1 MKKSMIVMTVL
12 MMVLSLFAENSFD
25 ETMNKITV
33 EYMKIKDTLTN
44 DKTDN
49 INNNAKSILK
59 LSKKLDLTN
68 VTEEHQAHFKKLP
81 MNISAAAKD
90 LSKAKDIKAMRK
102 AFNDLSKPMAM
113 WVTMMKP
120 AGINVAYCSMNP
132 GSWLQTGKEI
142 RNPYYGASML
152 KCGEIVSEAYSNK
165 DDMMKGNHDHNMK
178 IMDGHECAGKCDHME
193 MEKDH
198 VCNDDCNHDMNM
210 MKDHKCDSNCDH
222 AQMGSQRMN
231 SQCCHK

>member
-1 MKKSMIVMTVL
+1 MKQQKGKKMKRRIIVLTIAMIVL
-12 MMVLSLFAENSFD
+12 SISLFAENSFD

-44 DKTDN
+44 DKIDN

-59 LSKKLDLTN
+59 LSKKLNLKN
-68 VTEEHQAHFKKLP
+68 VAEEHQAHFKKLP
-81 MNISAAAKD
+81 MNISAASKD

-113 WVTMMKP
+113 WATMMKP

-152 KCGEIVSEAYSNK
+152 KCGEIVSVGAKATE
-165 DDMMKGNHDHNMK
+165 
-178 IMDGHECAGKCDHME
+178 E
-193 MEKDH
+193 H
-198 VCNDDCNHDMNM
+198 VCDE
-210 MKDHKCDSNCDH
+210 NCKH
-222 AQMGSQRMN
+222 
-231 SQCCHK
+231 